1 MEKLIRK
8 DYSLGEVVTVYPAV
22 VKKFN
27 DMELD
32 YCCGGSKSLE
42 LALKEKGID
51 VDKFVEDL
59 NKEFKEFKFEN
70 SQYVDW
76 REKSSEELISHIVET
91 HHGETFRLLKEI
103 DPLMVKVFRVHF
115 SHDPELLMKVHS
127 LFGKLKCELEEH
139 LLKEENI
146 LFPLMIK
153 YDKAKDEKEKKE
165 IEEDIRII
173 VNEHEA
179 AGDILKELAE
189 VTDDYKVPEWGCI
202 SFKLLYDYLHD
213 LEKDLFIHIHKENN
227 ILFPRY
233 L

>member
-42 LALKEKGID
+42 LALKEKGVD

-153 YDKAKDEKEKKE
+153 YDKAKNEKEKKE
-165 IEEDIRII
+165 IEEDISII

-233 L
+233 

>member
-32 YCCGGSKSLE
+32 YCCGGNKSLE
-42 LALKEKGID
+42 LALKEKGVD

-115 SHDPELLMKVHS
+115 SHGPELLMKVHS

-153 YDKAKDEKEKKE
+153 YDKAKNEKEKKE

-233 L
+233 

>member
-32 YCCGGSKSLE
+32 YCCGGNKSLE
-42 LALKEKGID
+42 LALKEKGFD

-91 HHGETFRLLKEI
+91 HHGETFRLLREI

-115 SHDPELLMKVHS
+115 SHDTELLMKVHS

-233 L
+233 

>member
-42 LALKEKGID
+42 VALKEKGVD

-76 REKSSEELISHIVET
+76 REKSSEELIRHIVET
-91 HHGETFRLLKEI
+91 HHGETFKLLKEI

-115 SHDPELLMKVHS
+115 SHGPELLMKVHS

-233 L
+233 

>member
-76 REKSSEELISHIVET
+76 REKSSEELINHIVET
-91 HHGETFRLLKEI
+91 HHGETFKLLKEI
-103 DPLMVKVFRVHF
+103 NPLMVKVFRVHF

-153 YDKAKDEKEKKE
+153 YDQAKDEKEKKE

-173 VNEHEA
+173 VSEHEA

-189 VTDDYKVPEWGCI
+189 VTEDYKVPEWGCI

-233 L
+233 

>member
-8 DYSLGEVVTVYPAV
+8 DYSLGEVVTVYPVV

-42 LALKEKGID
+42 VALKEKGVD
-51 VDKFVEDL
+51 VDKFVEGL

-76 REKSSEELISHIVET
+76 REKSSEELISHIVEI

-233 L
+233 

>member
-32 YCCGGSKSLE
+32 YCCGGNKSLE
-42 LALKEKGID
+42 LALKEKGVD

-59 NKEFKEFKFEN
+59 NKEFKEFKFES

-153 YDKAKDEKEKKE
+153 YDKAKNEKEKKE

-213 LEKDLFIHIHKENN
+213 LEKDLLIHIHKENN

-233 L
+233 

>member
-32 YCCGGSKSLE
+32 YCCGGNKSLE
-42 LALKEKGID
+42 LALKEKGVD

-153 YDKAKDEKEKKE
+153 YDKAKNEKEKKE

-179 AGDILKELAE
+179 AGDILKELSE

-233 L
+233 

>member
-51 VDKFVEDL
+51 VDKFIEDL

-233 L
+233 

>member
-42 LALKEKGID
+42 VALKEKGVD

-76 REKSSEELISHIVET
+76 RGKSSEELISHIVET
-91 HHGETFRLLKEI
+91 HHGETFRLLREI

-153 YDKAKDEKEKKE
+153 YDQAKDEKEKKE

-189 VTDDYKVPEWGCI
+189 VTDDYATFQWQRASVQR
-202 SFKLLYDYLHD
+202 
-213 LEKDLFIHIHKENN
+213 FIALSAKQSG
-227 ILFPRY
+227 
-233 L
+233 

>member
-76 REKSSEELISHIVET
+76 REKSSEELINHIVET

-115 SHDPELLMKVHS
+115 SHGPELLMKVHS

-153 YDKAKDEKEKKE
+153 YDQAKDEKEKKE

-173 VNEHEA
+173 VNEHEV
-179 AGDILKELAE
+179 AGDILKELVE

-233 L
+233 

>member
-8 DYSLGEVVTVYPAV
+8 DYSLGEVVTVYPVV

-32 YCCGGSKSLE
+32 YCCGGNKSLE
-42 LALKEKGID
+42 LALKEKGVD

-76 REKSSEELISHIVET
+76 REKSSEELINHIVET

-115 SHDPELLMKVHS
+115 SHGPELLMKVHS

-153 YDKAKDEKEKKE
+153 YDQAKDKEEKKE
-165 IEEDIRII
+165 IEGDIRII

-213 LEKDLFIHIHKENN
+213 LEK
-227 ILFPRY
+227 
-233 L
+233 

>member
-42 LALKEKGID
+42 VALKEKGVD

-76 REKSSEELISHIVET
+76 REKSSEELIRHIVET
-91 HHGETFRLLKEI
+91 HHGETFRLLREI

-115 SHDPELLMKVHS
+115 SHGPELLMKVHS

-202 SFKLLYDYLHD
+202 SFKLLYNYLHD

-233 L
+233 

>member
-32 YCCGGSKSLE
+32 YCCGGNKSLE
-42 LALKEKGID
+42 LALKEKGVD

-115 SHDPELLMKVHS
+115 SHDSVISDVEKS
-127 LFGKLKCELEEH
+127 LT
-139 LLKEENI
+139 KEENI

-153 YDKAKDEKEKKE
+153 YDKAKNEKEKKE

-233 L
+233 

>member
-1 MEKLIRK
+1 MEKLITK

-22 VKKFN
+22 IKKFN

-91 HHGETFRLLKEI
+91 HHGETFRLLREI

-127 LFGKLKCELEEH
+127 LFGKLKYELEEH

-153 YDKAKDEKEKKE
+153 YDQAKDKEEKKE

-233 L
+233 

>member
-8 DYSLGEVVTVYPAV
+8 DYSLGEVVTVYPVV

-42 LALKEKGID
+42 VALKEKGID

-103 DPLMVKVFRVHF
+103 DQLMVKVFRVHF

-165 IEEDIRII
+165 IEEDIRLI

-233 L
+233 

>member
-42 LALKEKGID
+42 VALKEKGVD

-76 REKSSEELISHIVET
+76 REKSSEELIRHIVET

-115 SHDPELLMKVHS
+115 SHGPELLMKVHS

-153 YDKAKDEKEKKE
+153 YDKAKNEKEKKE

-233 L
+233 

>member
-42 LALKEKGID
+42 VALKEKGVD

-115 SHDPELLMKVHS
+115 SHGPELLMKVHS

-202 SFKLLYDYLHD
+202 SFKLLYNYLHD

-233 L
+233 

>member
-8 DYSLGEVVTVYPAV
+8 DYSLGEVVTVYPVV

-42 LALKEKGID
+42 LALKEKGVD

-153 YDKAKDEKEKKE
+153 YDKANDEKEKKE

-202 SFKLLYDYLHD
+202 SFKLLYNYLHD

-233 L
+233 

>member
-32 YCCGGSKSLE
+32 YCCGGNKSLE
-42 LALKEKGID
+42 LALKEKGVD

-59 NKEFKEFKFEN
+59 NKEFKEFRFEN

-153 YDKAKDEKEKKE
+153 YDKAKNEKEKKE

-173 VNEHEA
+173 VSEHEA

-227 ILFPRY
+227 ILFARY
-233 L
+233 

>member
-32 YCCGGSKSLE
+32 YCCGGNKSLE
-42 LALKEKGID
+42 LALKEKGVD

-202 SFKLLYDYLHD
+202 SFKLLYNYLHD

-233 L
+233 

>member
-42 LALKEKGID
+42 VALKEKGVD

-76 REKSSEELISHIVET
+76 RGKSSEELISHIVET
-91 HHGETFRLLKEI
+91 HHGETFRLLREI

-153 YDKAKDEKEKKE
+153 YDQAKDEKEKKE

-227 ILFPRY
+227 ILFQRY
-233 L
+233 

>member
-32 YCCGGSKSLE
+32 YCCGGNKSLE
-42 LALKEKGID
+42 LALKEKGVD

-115 SHDPELLMKVHS
+115 SHDPDLLMKVHS

-153 YDKAKDEKEKKE
+153 YDKAKNEKEKKE

-233 L
+233 

>member
-8 DYSLGEVVTVYPAV
+8 DYSLGEVVTVYPVV

-42 LALKEKGID
+42 VALKEKGID

-115 SHDPELLMKVHS
+115 LHDPELLMKVHS

-165 IEEDIRII
+165 IEDDIRII

-233 L
+233 

>member
-8 DYSLGEVVTVYPAV
+8 DYSLGEVVTIYPAV

-42 LALKEKGID
+42 LALKEKGVD

-91 HHGETFRLLKEI
+91 HHAETFRLLKEI
-103 DPLMVKVFRVHF
+103 DSLMVKVFRVHF
-115 SHDPELLMKVHS
+115 SHGPELLMKVHS

-153 YDKAKDEKEKKE
+153 YDQAKDKEEKKE

-173 VNEHEA
+173 VNEHES

-233 L
+233 

>member
-32 YCCGGSKSLE
+32 YCCGGNKSLE
-42 LALKEKGID
+42 LALKEKGVD

-115 SHDPELLMKVHS
+115 SHNPELLMKVHS

-153 YDKAKDEKEKKE
+153 YDKAKNEKEKKE

-227 ILFPRY
+227 ILFARY
-233 L
+233 

>member
-32 YCCGGSKSLE
+32 YCCGGNKSLE
-42 LALKEKGID
+42 LALKEKGVD

-76 REKSSEELISHIVET
+76 REKSSEELINHIVEI
-91 HHGETFRLLKEI
+91 HHAETFRLLKEI

-153 YDKAKDEKEKKE
+153 YDKAKNEKEKKE

-227 ILFPRY
+227 ILFARY
-233 L
+233 

>member
-42 LALKEKGID
+42 VALKEKGID

-91 HHGETFRLLKEI
+91 HHGETFRLLREI

-153 YDKAKDEKEKKE
+153 YDKAKDKEEKKE

-189 VTDDYKVPEWGCI
+189 VTADYKVPEWGCI

-233 L
+233 

>member
-42 LALKEKGID
+42 LALKEKGVD

-76 REKSSEELISHIVET
+76 REKSSEDLINHIVET
-91 HHGETFRLLKEI
+91 HHAETFRLLKEI
-103 DPLMVKVFRVHF
+103 DLLMVKVFRVHF
-115 SHDPELLMKVHS
+115 SHGPELLMKVHS

-153 YDKAKDEKEKKE
+153 YDQAKDKEEKKE

-173 VNEHEA
+173 VNEHES

-213 LEKDLFIHIHKENN
+213 LEKDLFILIPKENN

-233 L
+233 

>member
-8 DYSLGEVVTVYPAV
+8 DYSLGEVVTVYPVV

-42 LALKEKGID
+42 VALKEKGVY

-153 YDKAKDEKEKKE
+153 YDKANDEKEKKE

-202 SFKLLYDYLHD
+202 SFKLLYNYLHD

-233 L
+233 

>member
-42 LALKEKGID
+42 VALKEKGVD

-115 SHDPELLMKVHS
+115 SHGPELLMKVHS

-233 L
+233 

>member
-42 LALKEKGID
+42 LALKEKGVD

-76 REKSSEELISHIVET
+76 REKSSEDLINHIVET
-91 HHGETFRLLKEI
+91 HHAETFRLLKEI
-103 DPLMVKVFRVHF
+103 DLLMVKVFRVHF
-115 SHDPELLMKVHS
+115 SHGPELLMKVHS

-153 YDKAKDEKEKKE
+153 YDQAKDKEEKKE

-173 VNEHEA
+173 VNEHES

-233 L
+233 

>member
-32 YCCGGSKSLE
+32 YCCGGNKSLE
-42 LALKEKGID
+42 LALKEKGVD

-153 YDKAKDEKEKKE
+153 YDKANDEKEKKE

-227 ILFPRY
+227 ILFARY
-233 L
+233 

>member
-32 YCCGGSKSLE
+32 YCCGGNKSLE
-42 LALKEKGID
+42 VALKEKAVD
-51 VDKFVEDL
+51 VHKFVEDL
-59 NKEFKEFKFEN
+59 NKEFKEFRFEN

-76 REKSSEELISHIVET
+76 REKSSEELINHIVET
-91 HHGETFRLLKEI
+91 YHGETFRLLKEI
-103 DPLMVKVFRVHF
+103 DPLIVKVFKVHF
-115 SHDPELLMKVHS
+115 SHNPELLMKVHS
-127 LFGKLKCELEEH
+127 LFGKLKGELEEH

-146 LFPLMIK
+146 LFPLIIK

-189 VTDDYKVPEWGCI
+189 VTEDYKVPEWGCI
-202 SFKLLYDYLHD
+202 SFKLLYDYLHN

-233 L
+233 

>member
-42 LALKEKGID
+42 VALKEKGVD

-76 REKSSEELISHIVET
+76 REKSSEELINHIVEI
-91 HHGETFRLLKEI
+91 HHAETFRLLKEI

-153 YDKAKDEKEKKE
+153 YDKAKNEKEKKE

-202 SFKLLYDYLHD
+202 SFKLLYNYLHD

-233 L
+233 

>member
-42 LALKEKGID
+42 VALKEKGVD

-76 REKSSEELISHIVET
+76 REKSSEELINHIVEI
-91 HHGETFRLLKEI
+91 HHAETFRLLKEI

-153 YDKAKDEKEKKE
+153 YDKANDEKEKKE

-227 ILFPRY
+227 ILFARY
-233 L
+233 

>member
-42 LALKEKGID
+42 VALKEKGVD

-76 REKSSEELISHIVET
+76 REKSSEELIRHIVET
-91 HHGETFRLLKEI
+91 HHGETFRLLREI

-153 YDKAKDEKEKKE
+153 YDQAKDEKEKKE

-233 L
+233 

>member
-153 YDKAKDEKEKKE
+153 YDKANDEKEKKE

-233 L
+233 

>member
-42 LALKEKGID
+42 VALKEKGVD

-233 L
+233 

>member
-42 LALKEKGID
+42 LALKEKGVD

-76 REKSSEELISHIVET
+76 REKSSEDLINHIVET
-91 HHGETFRLLKEI
+91 HHAETFRLLKEI
-103 DPLMVKVFRVHF
+103 DLLMVKVFRVHF
-115 SHDPELLMKVHS
+115 SHGPELLMKVHS

-153 YDKAKDEKEKKE
+153 YDQAKDKEEKKE

-173 VNEHEA
+173 VNEHES

-227 ILFPRY
+227 NCG
-233 L
+233 